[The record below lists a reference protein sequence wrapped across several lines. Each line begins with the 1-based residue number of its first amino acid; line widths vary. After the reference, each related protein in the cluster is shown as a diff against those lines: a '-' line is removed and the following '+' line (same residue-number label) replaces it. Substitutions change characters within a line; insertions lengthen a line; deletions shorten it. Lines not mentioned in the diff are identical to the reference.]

1 MCLESLLEALKT
13 DPDKFGSLRSI
24 LDLTAKEKTV
34 AERSDPISTETEVT
48 DVS

>member
-24 LDLTAKEKTV
+24 LDLTAQEKTV